1 MKHVIFIWSLP
12 LLFVYISS
20 NETSQKII
28 WNVFILPNKLFPF
41 SRYSNFAL
49 CASPFFTSFDYCWI
63 HKTSWLKIDRK
74 SYGVMMP
81 LNRNSKTKDIYTCE
95 KFYLKDVQKMCS
107 IDESEVSL
115 RKRIFNEDWRRSSKI
130 LQKFNLISV
139 SFDRIMTQKF

>member
-1 MKHVIFIWSLP
+1 MWFSFETCLFYLYIFHLTKPLKKLYEMCLFCLTSSFPSRDIQILHCALP
-12 LLFVYISS
+12 L
-20 NETSQKII
+20 
-28 WNVFILPNKLFPF
+28 
-41 SRYSNFAL
+41 
-49 CASPFFTSFDYCWI
+49 FFTSFDYCWI